1 MWYQQNIYMY
11 DIYIALSVFFNIL
24 LLITTFI
31 FISYNF
37 ESGDVYS
44 TNIFSICLSLILYIL
59 FLWYRIC
66 VSRQCFY
73 CTFDHLE
80 FVIIFRKTCCELLT
94 LFQRSCYIFQQWPQ
108 EMLEDA
114 KVVIWGRK
122 SKTNRQCN
130 DQT

>member
-11 DIYIALSVFFNIL
+11 DIYIALSVFFNIR

-37 ESGDVYS
+37 ESGDAYS

-66 VSRQCFY
+66 VSRQCSY
-73 CTFDHLE
+73 CIFHHLI
-80 FVIIFRKTCCELLT
+80 FFIIYRKTCSELLT

-108 EMLEDA
+108 VMLEDA
-114 KVVIWGRK
+114 KVVIRGRK
-122 SKTNRQCN
+122 SKANRQCN
-130 DQT
+130 GQT

>member
-44 TNIFSICLSLILYIL
+44 TNICSIFLSLILYIL

-66 VSRQCFY
+66 VSRQWLY